1 MTLNRTPSLLKISII
16 FGLISPLSAQAQE
29 ANEDEIKI
37 TVNNP
42 QFLTMDT
49 NSASGS
55 TLTPGAGATEI
66 GKWAVTTNGSFVV
79 KFEPGA
85 APAGSYTPPEYISFT
100 KPDLDAAGNPVNG
113 EFDELPTTFTITGQN
128 ISSMVMAKNGTAVGL
143 KGNDGEW
150 SGDGQ
155 TYSSDIGTDGLAMQ
169 VMDLDTEPVSVT
181 LMAEAAEISDRM
193 DIQPGNY
200 SGNIKITITA
210 NQMDN

>member
-1 MTLNRTPSLLKISII
+1 MISASPISSRPLLLWAVVISTPVT
-16 FGLISPLSAQAQE
+16 AQV

-49 NSASGS
+49 NSAAGS

-79 KFEPGA
+79 QFDPGA
-85 APAGSYTPPEYISFT
+85 SPAGSYTPPEYISFT

-113 EFDELPTTFTITGQN
+113 EFDELPTTFTITGEN
-128 ISSMVMAKNGTAVGL
+128 ISSMVVASNGAPIGL
-143 KGNDGEW
+143 NGNNGIW
-150 SGDGQ
+150 TGDGPK
-155 TYSSDIGTDGLAMQ
+155 YSSDIGTDGLAMQ
-169 VMDLDTEPVSVT
+169 VMDLDTTPVTVILT
-181 LMAEAAEISDRM
+181 AEAAEVTDRM